1 MNGTDCTRDPA
12 MLITIQR
19 YSDECILNN
28 NNNNNDDALPRLGAQ
43 LMTLQLQTS
52 VSSFDLDL

>member
-1 MNGTDCTRDPA
+1 

-19 YSDECILNN
+19 YSDECILNNN